1 MATANDFDLGF
12 RRDTA
17 SAKGRWTPNDN
28 WDITADYSHMHR
40 DGTQALSA
48 VTFAPP
54 AGRGGADTQAFV
66 TLPKPVDDT
75 TQNANVKAEF
85 AGSSPWGKPFN
96 VAFGYGV
103 SVYNDNVGCGSVAG
117 FRSPGSSDANCLTF
131 QNPWIAAN
139 TAVDP
144 LWNRY
149 SLPPDNQ
156 AQNFTLSGS
165 AGLPFN
171 SRYMGT
177 VQYSIMTQDDTFM
190 TSTINPL
197 VVPALLPRS
206 SLNGDARTTLS
217 NNVLNTKITPE
228 LSSTL
233 RYRYY
238 DYHSNQA
245 PMTITGLFTNPD
257 TSAGA
262 TTETAYPINFNK
274 QNASAQLDYRPWK
287 WLNVGAAYEWERW
300 KHEYEDATDVVTLQ
314 TGDFSAVTNEN
325 AVKAFADA
333 RLWGWSTWRTSVRY
347 GERRLDG
354 DYINPLSSNN
364 NQFRMV
370 NVQNRDSTIVKS
382 SWAIDVTRDDH
393 LHPDRWLPAR

>member
-1 MATANDFDLGF
+1 MSSRAVFPFPPTAATNNFVNGHANTFDLGF

-17 SAKGRWTPNDN
+17 SAKGRWTPDDN

-75 TQNANVKAEF
+75 TQNANAKVNMLALRRG
-85 AGSSPWGKPFN
+85 ASRLMSRL
-96 VAFGYGV
+96 AMACLCT
-103 SVYNDNVGCGSVAG
+103 DNVGCGSVAG

-131 QNPWIAAN
+131 QNPWVAGN
-139 TAVDP
+139 STTSP

-177 VQYSIMTQDDTFM
+177 VQYSIMTQDDAFM

-206 SLNGDARTTLS
+206 SLNGNARTTLS

-245 PMTITGLFTNPD
+245 PMTITGLFKI
-257 TSAGA
+257 
-262 TTETAYPINFNK
+262 PI
-274 QNASAQLDYRPWK
+274 
-287 WLNVGAAYEWERW
+287 
-300 KHEYEDATDVVTLQ
+300 
-314 TGDFSAVTNEN
+314 
-325 AVKAFADA
+325 
-333 RLWGWSTWRTSVRY
+333 
-347 GERRLDG
+347 
-354 DYINPLSSNN
+354 
-364 NQFRMV
+364 
-370 NVQNRDSTIVKS
+370 
-382 SWAIDVTRDDH
+382 
-393 LHPDRWLPAR
+393 PARAPRRKRLIPLTSTNRTLAPNWITGPGNG